1 VGATIGLAVV
11 LYGLVMAFGQ
21 LSNGLDDEACSPE
34 GTCVSA
40 GRVLT
45 AVVLIVVGGVAYSA
59 YRRPRGPNLM
69 PVMVVLAA
77 VLGGVAF
84 VESGIAAGDS
94 EGSFGKVVI
103 GISMF
108 AAAGV
113 LVFSLVQDPVRTA
126 VFRDGTQVPGGTA
139 GLMSRMVSVRHPRTI
154 GFAGSMGGSASVQ
167 VAARGPAVKLRPA
180 QDVMGVPPEIRDAL
194 ERVVHRYDDTEDLGV
209 GGLNPEG
216 NVRLVDKKP
225 GSQGSAASANQGSAA
240 AESQSLAEV
249 APESSGPEP
258 SAGLGADGVV
268 DGQPAASPA
277 DLVQPDPA
285 PPEPAHSESAHS
297 DLAHSD
303 LAHSDLAHSDLAH
316 SDLAH
321 SDLSPSGVSAA
332 NSTQSQVPASDS
344 SALNSKPSNSMPSES
359 VPAASVPPESAQS
372 ESRRARRAR
381 GESTQS
387 EPTHSEPTH
396 SNTDHH
402 AEEDQLAA
410 FDGQTETDAL
420 PELGEP
426 PVAGERQSTVADD
439 QPADS
444 SVADPDEQSSAAVEA
459 PGSAELLGIEVT
471 PFHEPIDLSHR
482 PLDPYPV
489 PPSDTMNL
497 ARQLA
502 ELAELRRDG
511 ALTEDE
517 FIRAKQ
523 LVLGVDPETD
533 EAIGADG
540 KAGVVHDIRFRFD
553 DGIGRTGS

>member
-1 VGATIGLAVV
+1 MGATAGLAVV

-21 LSNGLDDEACSPE
+21 LSNGLDDEACSPQ

-40 GRVLT
+40 GRVLWAIFLT
-45 AVVLIVVGGVAYSA
+45 GAGGVAYTA

-69 PVMVVLAA
+69 PVMVVIAA

-103 GISMF
+103 GISLF

-139 GLMSRMVSVRHPRTI
+139 GLISRMVSVRHPRTI

-240 AESQSLAEV
+240 AESQSLAEA
-249 APESSGPEP
+249 APESSGAEP

-277 DLVQPDPA
+277 DLVQADPA
-285 PPEPAHSESAHS
+285 PPEPAHSESAHP
-297 DLAHSD
+297 DLT
-303 LAHSDLAHSDLAH
+303 H

-387 EPTHSEPTH
+387 EPTHS
-396 SNTDHH
+396 NTDHH

-444 SVADPDEQSSAAVEA
+444 SVVDPDEQSSAAVEA

-523 LVLGVDPETD
+523 LVLGVDPEID

>member
-1 VGATIGLAVV
+1 
-11 LYGLVMAFGQ
+11 M
-21 LSNGLDDEACSPE
+21 P
-34 GTCVSA
+34 
-40 GRVLT
+40 
-45 AVVLIVVGGVAYSA
+45 IVVVI
-59 YRRPRGPNLM
+59 
-69 PVMVVLAA
+69 AA

-84 VESGIAAGDS
+84 VESGIAAGES

-103 GISMF
+103 GISLF

-209 GGLNPEG
+209 VGLNPEG

-225 GSQGSAASANQGSAA
+225 GF
-240 AESQSLAEV
+240 E
-249 APESSGPEP
+249 GP
-258 SAGLGADGVV
+258 ALGADEGSLALEPL
-268 DGQPAASPA
+268 PAT
-277 DLVQPDPA
+277 
-285 PPEPAHSESAHS
+285 E
-297 DLAHSD
+297 
-303 LAHSDLAHSDLAH
+303 
-316 SDLAH
+316 
-321 SDLSPSGVSAA
+321 
-332 NSTQSQVPASDS
+332 
-344 SALNSKPSNSMPSES
+344 
-359 VPAASVPPESAQS
+359 AASVSLVVESGAARASDGLGDGQSAATSEPLQSESAQS
-372 ESRRARRAR
+372 ESAQSEPGQLVSRRARRTR
-381 GESTQS
+381 
-387 EPTHSEPTH
+387 
-396 SNTDHH
+396 DLV
-402 AEEDQLAA
+402 EDDQVAA
-410 FDGQTETDAL
+410 PDVQTATDAL
-420 PELGEP
+420 TEP
-426 PVAGERQSTVADD
+426 AQQPPPGGRRSAANDGSADR
-439 QPADS
+439 
-444 SVADPDEQSSAAVEA
+444 SVVDHDEEQSSDPPGV
-459 PGSAELLGIEVT
+459 PGSPELLGIEVT

-482 PLDPYPV
+482 PLEPYPV

-523 LVLGVDPETD
+523 LVLGVDLEAAETPGV
-533 EAIGADG
+533 IGT
-540 KAGVVHDIRFRFD
+540 AGVVHDIRFRFD